1 MNPLALRSRWSAW
14 RSRRPGPEAGP
25 VTLTQQRIY
34 ILPTRAGMLFS
45 ATVLVMLFGCLNY
58 NLGLGYVLTFLM
70 SGAGIVSILHTF
82 RNLAQLEL
90 TAGRPEPVFAGDAA
104 VFPIQ
109 LSNPGG
115 VVRLS
120 VGLTAGGQEP
130 LYSDVPAQGAKTVQV
145 RVPAER
151 RGRLSLGRLRV
162 FTTFPLGLFHA
173 WSNVEFDASC
183 LVYPRPEVGRIPLP
197 PPRAGDT
204 EGLETGQGQD
214 DFAGLRRYQR
224 GDSLR
229 HVAWKAVARGQQV
242 MTKQFSGLA
251 AGELW
256 LDWEQLPPEMPAE
269 ARLSRLTRWILD
281 AARAGHACALR
292 LPSAVVPP
300 GSGASHQEKCLTAL
314 ALFR

>member
-1 MNPLALRSRWSAW
+1 MGLLALRSRWSEW

-25 VTLTQQRIY
+25 VILTQQRVY
-34 ILPTRAGMLFS
+34 ILPTRAGLLFS
-45 ATVLVMLFGCLNY
+45 ATVLVMLFGCVNY

-70 SGAGIVSILHTF
+70 SGVGIVSILHTF
-82 RNLAQLEL
+82 RNLAQLQL
-90 TAGRPEPVFAGDAA
+90 NPGRPEPVFAGDAA
-104 VFPIQ
+104 VFPVL

-115 VVRLS
+115 VARLS
-120 VGLTAGGQEP
+120 VGLMPAGQEP
-130 LYSDVPAQGAKTVQV
+130 VYADVPAQGTAVVHV
-145 RVPAER
+145 RLPAER
-151 RGRLSLGRLRV
+151 RGRLPLGRLRV

-173 WSNVEFDASC
+173 WSNVELDLSC
-183 LVYPRPEVGRIPLP
+183 LVYPHPEIGRISLP
-197 PPRAGDT
+197 PPRAGAT

-229 HVAWKAVARGQQV
+229 HVAWKAVARGQPV

-256 LDWEQLPPEMPAE
+256 LDWDELPPDLRKE
-269 ARLSRLTRWILD
+269 ARLSRLTRWVLD
-281 AARAGHACALR
+281 AARAGHACGLR
-292 LPSAVVPP
+292 LPSAVIPP
-300 GSGASHQEKCLTAL
+300 GTGPSHQEKCLTAL